1 MNITTYYIE
10 KESLGGLLGEV
21 GDGRTQLPDFQRG
34 WVWDDDH
41 IKSLLASISLGYP
54 IGAVMMLRAGGGTIR
69 FRQRPLEGAPAPHN
83 AERLILDGQQRL
95 TSLFQSLCLRK
106 PVQTRD
112 QRDREIERWY
122 YIDMQQALDPNAD
135 REESVVSLPADRQ
148 VKRFGREVIKDYS
161 TQEREYEMMIFPL
174 NKVFDTDEWMEGF
187 QEFWDFDKQKTRFWN
202 NFNKSIV
209 KRFEQYQVP
218 VIELGKDTPK
228 EAVCQVFEK
237 VNTGGVTL
245 TVFELLTATFAAD
258 DFPLRPDWEKREC
271 KIHSWPSLAGVSNT
285 DFLQAVTLLAT
296 QEHRNA
302 ALKAG
307 KNSNSAPGIGCKRA
321 DMLKLEL
328 ADYKKWAGPLMDG
341 FEAAVRFLHSQ
352 HIYDAKFLPYGSQ
365 LVPLAAILT
374 ILGKDWE
381 SHEARERLARWYW
394 CGVFGEL
401 YGSSSESRFARDLPD
416 VVGWI
421 RDNTPEPSTIYDAEF
436 VEARLLTLRTRN
448 SAAYK
453 GIYVLLLREGACDWM
468 TGEESSISSYFD
480 ENIDIH
486 HIFPQQWC
494 RDNSIESE
502 RYDSIINKTPLTA
515 RTNRSIGGQAPSE
528 YLRRIGNKVPCDKLD
543 RYIRTHLID
552 PAHLRNKDN
561 AFEGFFA
568 DRQSKLLDAIRKAMG
583 KQTIPDATDEG

>member
-69 FRQRPLEGAPAPHN
+69 FRQRPLEGAPAPYN
-83 AERLILDGQQRL
+83 AERLVLDGQQRL

-106 PVQTRD
+106 PVRTRD

-135 REESVVSLPADRQ
+135 REEAIFSLPADRQ
-148 VKRFGREVIKDYS
+148 IKRFGREIIKDYS
-161 TQEREYEMMIFPL
+161 TPEREYKAMIFPFS
-174 NKVFDTDEWMEGF
+174 KVFDTDEWMVGF
-187 QEFWDFDKQKTRFWN
+187 QEFWGFDKEKIQFWN
-202 NFNKSIV
+202 NFNKAIV

-258 DFPLRPDWEKREC
+258 DFPLRPDWEKRER
-271 KIHSWPSLAGVSNT
+271 KIHFWPTLADVSNT

-296 QEHRNA
+296 QERRNA

-352 HIYDAKFLPYGSQ
+352 RIYDAKFLPYGSQ

-374 ILGKDWE
+374 VLGKDWG

-401 YGSSSESRFARDLPD
+401 YGSSSESRFARDLPE

-421 RDNTPEPSTIYDAEF
+421 RDNAPEPSTIYDAEF

-453 GIYVLLLREGACDWM
+453 GIYALLLREGACDWM
-468 TGEESSISSYFD
+468 TGEESSIQGYFD

-494 RDNSIESE
+494 RDNGIESE
-502 RYDSIINKTPLTA
+502 RCDSIINKTPLTA

-528 YLRRIGNKVPCDKLD
+528 YIGRIGNKVPYDKLD
-543 RYIRTHLID
+543 RYIHTHLID
-552 PAHLRNKDN
+552 PAHLRNND
-561 AFEGFFA
+561 FEGFFT
-568 DRQSKLLDAIRKAMG
+568 DRQSKLLDVIRKAMG
-583 KQTIPDATDEG
+583 KQTVPDAIDEG